1 MLKVVCVSAFALVS
15 FAAQADIIRLD
26 TSPYSAGVGGEFTAT
41 PLSGNVGLTG
51 LASDLSG
58 DSFQTFCMEYDE
70 HFHPGNVF
78 TVVINTGA
86 VGGDVPS
93 GFDPLDE
100 RTAYLYT
107 LFRTGALGTYNY
119 GGSRQDTARALQ
131 RAIWFIEDENGG
143 ANNSFVALANAAV
156 APGGDWYG
164 RGIGDV
170 RVMNLYNHDGSR
182 AQDQLTIV
190 PTPGVLALVGLAGV
204 RAGRRRR

>member
-1 MLKVVCVSAFALVS
+1 MLKVVCVGAAALVS

-26 TSPYSAGVGGEFTAT
+26 TSAYSAGVGGEFTAT

-51 LASDLSG
+51 LASDVSG
-58 DSFQTFCMEYDE
+58 GSFQTFCMEYDE
-70 HFHPGNVF
+70 HFRPGNVF

-93 GFDPLDE
+93 GFDPLDA

-107 LFRTGALGTYNY
+107 LFRTGALGAYHY
-119 GGSRQDTARALQ
+119 GGSRQDTARDLQ
-131 RAIWFIEDENGG
+131 RAIWYIEDENGG
-143 ANNSFVALANAAV
+143 ANNAFVALANAAV
-156 APGGDWYG
+156 APGGAWHG

-182 AQDQLTIV
+182 AQDQLTLV
-190 PTPGVLALVGLAGV
+190 PAPGVMALVGLVGMT
-204 RAGRRRR
+204 AGRRRR